1 MKTAQ
6 SIAVEAYDSIQC
18 LQARLEDARTLF
30 RAISKLAN
38 ELSLPAKLALMG
50 DELCEEWVNHADDW
64 MRKMDAS
71 LIAIDAEK
79 TSAPQKTATA
89 KRGAG
94 GAAC

>member
-64 MRKMDAS
+64 MKRMDAS
-71 LIAIDAEK
+71 FTEIDAGR
-79 TSAPQKTATA
+79 TPVPQKAA
-89 KRGAG
+89 SRNRGAG
-94 GAAC
+94 GAA